1 MKSILRYSRIS
12 PKKANL
18 IAGMVRQM
26 DARKAMDTLKF
37 TNKKGADIL
46 YKVVAS
52 AVANAK
58 NNFKQKEEHLLVE
71 EIIVTKGPTLK
82 RHVPVS
88 RGRAHPILKRTSHI
102 TVKLGLNTKHALTK
116 TKEVK
121 KEEAAPAEEAKAEEP
136 KAKKTITKKATT
148 TKKPAT
154 TGGKK
159 TKSTTN
165 K

>member
-18 IAGMVRQM
+18 VAGMVRNM
-26 DARKAMDTLKF
+26 EVRKALDTLKF
-37 TNKKGADIL
+37 TPKKGADIL

-52 AVANAK
+52 ANANAQ
-58 NNFKQKEEHLLVE
+58 NNFKQKEEHLFVE

-102 TVKLGLNTKHALTK
+102 TVKLGIHVAHGTGRA
-116 TKEVK
+116 K
-121 KEEAAPAEEAKAEEP
+121 KEDKDDSTEETTE
-136 KAKKTITKKATT
+136 KKATT
-148 TKKPAT
+148 AKKAATKKVT
-154 TGGKK
+154 VKK
-159 TKSTTN
+159 AKSTT
-165 K
+165 KK

>member
-1 MKSILRYSRIS
+1 MKSILRYIRIS

-18 IAGMVRQM
+18 VAGMVRKM
-26 DARKAMDTLKF
+26 EVKKALDTLKF
-37 TNKKGADIL
+37 TSKKGADIL

-52 AVANAK
+52 AKANAT
-58 NNFKQKEEHLLVE
+58 NNFKQKEEHLFVE

-102 TVKLGLNTKHALTK
+102 TVKLGVNVGTA
-116 TKEVK
+116 KEK
-121 KEEAAPAEEAKAEEP
+121 SAKNEAEETVKEEP
-136 KAKKTITKKATT
+136 KAKKATVKT
-148 TKKPAT
+148 TVKKPAT
-154 TGGKK
+154 KK

>member
-1 MKSILRYSRIS
+1 MKSILRYTRIS

-18 IAGMVRQM
+18 IAGMVRRM
-26 DARKAMDTLKF
+26 DAKKAMDTLKF

-58 NNFKQKEEHLLVE
+58 NNFKQKEDHLIVE
-71 EIIVTKGPTLK
+71 EIVVTKGPTLK

-102 TVKLGLNTKHALTK
+102 TVKLGLNTAHAVTK
-116 TKEVK
+116 TKETTPTQ
-121 KEEAAPAEEAKAEEP
+121 EEVTAEEP
-136 KAKKTITKKATT
+136 KAKKATTKKTTVKTVKKPVTKKA
-148 TKKPAT
+148 
-154 TGGKK
+154 
-159 TKSTTN
+159 KSTT
-165 K
+165 

>member
-1 MKSILRYSRIS
+1 MKSILRYTRIS

-18 IAGMVRQM
+18 IAGMVRRM
-26 DARKAMDTLKF
+26 DAKKAMDTLKF

-58 NNFKQKEEHLLVE
+58 NNFKQKEDHLIVE
-71 EIIVTKGPTLK
+71 EIVVTKGPTLK

-102 TVKLGLNTKHALTK
+102 TVKLGLNTAHAVTK
-116 TKEVK
+116 TKGAKTEETAQEEVTT
-121 KEEAAPAEEAKAEEP
+121 EEP
-136 KAKKTITKKATT
+136 KAKKATTKKTTVKTVKKPVTKKA
-148 TKKPAT
+148 
-154 TGGKK
+154 
-159 TKSTTN
+159 KSTT
-165 K
+165 

>member
-1 MKSILRYSRIS
+1 MKSILRYIRIS

-18 IAGMVRQM
+18 IAGMIRKMEV
-26 DARKAMDTLKF
+26 RKALDTLKF
-37 TNKKGADIL
+37 TSKKGADIL

-52 AVANAK
+52 ASANAT
-58 NNFKQKEEHLLVE
+58 NNFKQKEEHLFVE

-102 TVKLGLNTKHALTK
+102 TVKLGVSAAANQGKKK
-116 TKEVK
+116 TA
-121 KEEAAPAEEAKAEEP
+121 KEETAEMAKEEP
-136 KAKKTITKKATT
+136 KAKKTSVKTTVKSSAT
-148 TKKPAT
+148 
-154 TGGKK
+154 KK

-165 K
+165 N